1 MEYKVIV
8 VDASQGIMDGCSI
21 ELAASSLAEQVNAM
35 IQEGWEPHGAVNCC
49 ENANENPYLLQAMV
63 KRAG

>member
-21 ELAASSLAEQVNAM
+21 ELAAGSLAEQVNAL
-35 IQEGWEPHGAVNCC
+35 IQQGWEPHGAVNFC
-49 ENANENPYLLQAMV
+49 ENANESPYLLQAMV
-63 KRAG
+63 KRDG